1 MQNAGIPALAP
12 DAETPPR
19 RGVNRRLGCALAIIA
34 LALVLT
40 GLFVVEGRTSYFQAR
55 LFSKEAAHLTYHL
68 APGASDSVFYPE
80 GGPMDV
86 RRGYAL
92 IPEAVAKLEQ
102 QGYRVTSQA
111 RMSARHLELCRRGIY
126 PIYHEKSKAGLL
138 LYDASEDTLYA
149 AAFPQRYYRNYDSI
163 PRLVR
168 ESLLFIENRELL
180 NVDRRYR
187 NPAVEWDRLGKA
199 TLDFMTGLL
208 DPHHPQPGGSTL
220 ATQIEKF
227 SHSPGGRTSSARE
240 KLRQMISA
248 SLRAYLDGPDT
259 RAARKDIV
267 LEYVNQVPLAAVPGY
282 GEVIGLGDALWAWY
296 GADFDRVNRLLEDPD
311 QLEGPELAAAG
322 LAMKQALSLF
332 VAQRRPSES
341 LTGEREK
348 LVADTDRYLRLL
360 GTAGILSPK
369 VRDAALAQRLSFRS
383 PASTPIP
390 TSFVDRKAANAIRT
404 RLLNLLDLKQLYALD
419 RIDLI
424 AKTTLDGDSQAGVA
438 HIVRDLTDP
447 QVAGALGLYGEHLL
461 APDRRDVI
469 YSFTLYEVM
478 STENVLRVQVDN
490 WNQPLDI
497 NEGTKLDLGSTAK
510 LRTLIYYLEIIA
522 KLHAAYAGQSSSQ
535 LRHRMDPEASVLRN
549 WALDYLS
556 SASDT
561 SLAAMLEAAMQR
573 QYSSSTGEVF
583 FTGGGQHTFVNL
595 DKSDDNR
602 SFTVEGAFRES
613 INLVFIRLMRDV
625 VRFTREELPGFDPAM
640 LKDLHHPAR
649 RAYLERFAEKEGK
662 EYLAKF
668 YPKYQGKNGLEL
680 LRVAGDAAGRDKR
693 RLAVVFRSVKPS
705 APPEDL
711 ERYLIDRLGTTQKL
725 KPGEA
730 RTLYDTYGP
739 DKFDM
744 HDRGYIAHL
753 HPLELWLVTYLEA
766 HPGASWSEVVDKS
779 KVARVDAY
787 KWLFTS
793 KSRDKQNTRIQIML
807 EDDAFRVIH
816 QAWRQ
821 LGYPF
826 DSLVPSYAT
835 SIGSSGDRPAALADL
850 MGILVRDGVRVP
862 SGRLGQLDFA
872 RGTPFETVLDPE
884 RVAGQRVLPVE
895 IAHTVK
901 RALEDVV
908 QNGTARRVRGA
919 FVLADGTPLQIGGK
933 TGTGDHRFDT
943 FDRRGLLIESRVVN
957 RAGTFVFFIGDRY
970 FGTVTA
976 YVPGPRAADYHFTS
990 ALTVQILAKLA
1001 PELLPMMEKRG
1012 FTKPE
1017 GS

>member
-1 MQNAGIPALAP
+1 MQSAGVPALSP
-12 DAETPPR
+12 EAETPPR
-19 RGVNRRLGCALAIIA
+19 RGLSRRLGCALAI
-34 LALVLT
+34 LVFALVLS
-40 GLFVVEGRTSYFQAR
+40 GAFFIEGRTSFVQAR
-55 LFSKEAAHLTYHL
+55 LLSKEAARLTYHL
-68 APGASDSVFYPE
+68 ESGASDSVFYPE

-86 RRGYAL
+86 RRGYSL
-92 IPEAVAKLEQ
+92 IPETVIKLEH

-111 RMSARHLELCRRGIY
+111 RMSARHLELCRRGVY
-126 PIYHEKSKAGLL
+126 PIYHEKSRAGLL

-149 AAFPQRYYRNYDSI
+149 AAFPQRYYRTYDSV
-163 PRLVR
+163 PRVVR
-168 ESLLFIENRELL
+168 QSLLFIENRELM
-180 NVDRRYR
+180 NFDRPYR

-208 DPHHPQPGGSTL
+208 DPHHSQPGGSTL

-227 SHSPGGRTSSARE
+227 SHSPGGRTASARE
-240 KLRQMISA
+240 KLRQMVSA
-248 SLRAYLDGPDT
+248 SLRAYLDGRDT
-259 RAARKDIV
+259 REARKAIV

-311 QLEGPELAAAG
+311 SLDGSELAAAG

-348 LVADTDRYLRLL
+348 LVADTDRYLRYL

-369 VRDAALAQRLSFRS
+369 VRDAALAQRLVFRS
-383 PASTPIP
+383 PASNPIP

-447 QVAGALGLYGEHLL
+447 DVARSLGLYGEHLL

-469 YSFTLYEVM
+469 YSFTLYEAM
-478 STENVLRVQVDN
+478 PTENVLRVQVDN

-510 LRTLIYYLEIIA
+510 LRTLITYLEIMA
-522 KLHAAYAGQSSSQ
+522 KLHHTYAGQSESQ
-535 LRHRMDPEASVLRN
+535 LRRQMDSKASVLRN
-549 WALDYLS
+549 WALDFLS

-561 SLAAMLEAAMQR
+561 TLSAMLDHAMQR
-573 QYSSSTGEVF
+573 TYSSSTGEVF

-602 SFTVEGAFRES
+602 QFTVEGAFRES

-625 VRFTREELPGFDPAM
+625 VRFTREELPGYDPDM
-640 LKDLHHPAR
+640 LRDLHHPAR

-668 YPKYQGKNGLEL
+668 YPKYQGKRGLEL
-680 LRVAGDAAGRDKR
+680 LRVAGDSAGRDKK
-693 RLAVVFRSVKPS
+693 RLAVVFRSVRPT
-705 APPEDL
+705 ALPEEL
-711 ERYLIDRLGTTQKL
+711 ARYLVDRLGTQL

-739 DKFDM
+739 DKFDL
-744 HDRGYIAHL
+744 HDRGYISHL
-753 HPLELWLVTYLEA
+753 HPLELWLVGYLED
-766 HPGASWSEVVDKS
+766 HPGASWSEVVEKS
-779 KVARVDAY
+779 KAARLDAY
-787 KWLFTS
+787 KWLFTT
-793 KSRDKQNTRIQIML
+793 KSLDKQNTRIQIML
-807 EDDAFRVIH
+807 EDDAFKVIH
-816 QAWRQ
+816 QAWRR

-835 SIGSSGDRPAALADL
+835 SIGSSGDRPAALAEL
-850 MGILVRDGVRVP
+850 VGILVRDGVRVP

-895 IAHTVK
+895 IAQTMK
-901 RALEDVV
+901 KALEDVV

-919 FVLADGTPLQIGGK
+919 FVLADGTPLPIGGK

-976 YVPGPRAADYHFTS
+976 YVPGPRAANYHFTS

-1012 FTKPE
+1012 FTKPA

>member
-1 MQNAGIPALAP
+1 MQNAGVPTLSP
-12 DAETPPR
+12 EGETQPR
-19 RGVNRRLGCALAIIA
+19 HGLNRRLGCALALVVVA
-34 LALVLT
+34 LATTGIVL
-40 GLFVVEGRTSYFQAR
+40 VEGRTSYLQSR
-55 LFSKEAAHLTYHL
+55 LFSKEASKLTFHL

-86 RRGYAL
+86 RRGYSL
-92 IPEAVAKLEQ
+92 IPEALTKLEH
-102 QGYRVTSQA
+102 QGYRITSQA
-111 RMSARHLELCRRGIY
+111 RMSARHLELCRRGLY

-149 AAFPQRYYRNYDSI
+149 ASFPQRYYPNFESI

-208 DPHHPQPGGSTL
+208 DPHHAQPGGSTL

-259 RAARKDIV
+259 REARKGIV
-267 LEYVNQVPLAAVPGY
+267 LEYMNQVPLAAVPGY

-296 GADFDRVNRLLEDPD
+296 GADFDRVNKLLENPD
-311 QLEGPELAAAG
+311 QLEGPQLAAAG
-322 LAMKQALSLF
+322 LAMKQVLSLF

-341 LTGEREK
+341 LMGEREK

-369 VRDAALAQRLSFRS
+369 VRDVALAQRLAFRS
-383 PASTPIP
+383 PAANPIAS
-390 TSFVDRKAANAIRT
+390 SFVDRKAANAIRT

-438 HIVRDLTDP
+438 HIVRDLTDAH
-447 QVAGALGLYGEHLL
+447 VAGALGLYGEHLL

-478 STENVLRVQVDN
+478 PTENVLRVQVDN

-510 LRTLIYYLEIIA
+510 LRTLVYYLEIIA
-522 KLHAAYAGQSSSQ
+522 HLHETYAGQTPSA
-535 LRHRMDPEASVLRN
+535 LRHHMNSETTVLRN

-556 SASDT
+556 TASDT
-561 SLAAMLEAAMQR
+561 SLAAMLDAAMER
-573 QYSSSTGEVF
+573 TYSSSTAEMF

-602 SFTVEGAFRES
+602 QFTVAGAFRES

-662 EYLAKF
+662 DYLAKF
-668 YPKYQGKNGLEL
+668 YPKYQGKRGLEL
-680 LRVAGDAAGRDKR
+680 LRVAGDTAGRDKK
-693 RLAVVFRSVKPS
+693 RLSVVFRSVRPS
-705 APPEDL
+705 APPEEL
-711 ERYLIDRLGTTQKL
+711 ERYLVDRLGTTL

-730 RTLYDTYGP
+730 RVLYDTYGP
-739 DKFDM
+739 DKFDL
-744 HDRGYIAHL
+744 HDRGYISHL
-753 HPLELWLVTYLEA
+753 HPLELWLVGYLEEN
-766 HPGASWSEVVDKS
+766 PGASWSEVVDKS
-779 KVARVDAY
+779 KAARVDAY
-787 KWLFTS
+787 KWLYTT
-793 KSRDKQNTRIQIML
+793 KSLDKQNTRIQIML
-807 EDDAFRVIH
+807 EDDAFKVIH
-816 QAWRQ
+816 KAWRR

-835 SIGSSGDRPAALADL
+835 SIGSSGDRPAALAEL
-850 MGILVRDGVRVP
+850 MGILVREGVRVP

-884 RVAGQRVLPVE
+884 RVAGQRVLPAE
-895 IAHTVK
+895 IAATVK
-901 RALEDVV
+901 KALEDVV
-908 QNGTARRVRGA
+908 QNGTARRARGA
-919 FVLADGTPLQIGGK
+919 FVLSDGTAIPIGGK